1 MKQAGSN
8 LSIIY
13 HVDIKFNNGK
23 IRSCVYYNADN
34 AKDAVR
40 YFENKYAGKCT
51 VTYYPE
57 YV

>member
-1 MKQAGSN
+1 MKQAGST

-13 HVDIKFNNGK
+13 HVDVTFNNGK
-23 IRSCVYYNADN
+23 IRNLVYYNADN

-40 YFENKYAGKCT
+40 YYEQKYANKCKIN
-51 VTYYPE
+51 YYPE